1 MMKNKRQEKIL
12 ELIREKAFYT
22 QDELQEE
29 LNSLGYNVT
38 QSTVSRD
45 IKQLRIVK
53 GLDSFGNYR
62 YVSQIIDERSGERES
77 DSHYKDIFER
87 SVIKVDCAF
96 NDIVIKCYAG
106 MASGACVAVDYF
118 FSGMIMGSLA
128 GDDTILIITKSPDIA
143 RQLTEKLIGMCSKD
157 R

>member
-1 MMKNKRQEKIL
+1 MKNKRQEKIL

-53 GLDSFGNYR
+53 ALDSFGNYR
-62 YVSQIIDERSGERES
+62 YVSQIVDTHSGEREF
-77 DSHYKDIFER
+77 DSYYKEIFSR
-87 SVIKVDCAF
+87 SVIKVDYAY

-128 GDDTILIITKSPDIA
+128 GDDTILIITKNPEIA
-143 RQLTEKLIGMCSKD
+143 RQLADKLLDMCSKD

>member
-1 MMKNKRQEKIL
+1 MKNKRQEKIL

-29 LNSLGYNVT
+29 LNRLGYNVT

-53 GLDSFGNYR
+53 GLDSFGHYR
-62 YVSQIIDERSGERES
+62 YVSQIVDSNSGEREF
-77 DSHYKDIFER
+77 DSHYKDIFSR
-87 SVIKVDCAF
+87 SVIKVDYAY

-128 GDDTILIITKSPDIA
+128 GDDTILIITKNPEIA
-143 RQLTEKLIGMCSKD
+143 RQLTDKLLEMSSNN